1 MARTK
6 KSSKVKPAVK
16 KSVYSLPADKYLTK
30 IESDIKANPSKV
42 SMVLGALI
50 VLVIGILSFN
60 YLNKSKPSLGPA
72 QQNNQQETI
81 SADVTPDN
89 LPGKYTVKDGDTLF
103 LIAEKYYKDGEK
115 FTEIAKANNLS
126 DVNTLEV
133 GQALEIPKLADVQ
146 AMATP
151 TTTTQPTASPEA
163 SASPAPTASAA
174 PVVEPT
180 PAQDPPAELAVGGG
194 NTTIWGPK
202 IEGSTYT
209 VQEGDWL
216 STIAARA
223 YGDILSY
230 EKLAAANNIQNPDYI
245 VPGQVLNVP
254 R

>member
-1 MARTK
+1 MARK
-6 KSSKVKPAVK
+6 KSSKVKPAAK

-60 YLNKSKPSLGPA
+60 YLNKGKPTLGPA

-115 FTEIAKANNLS
+115 FTEIANANNLS
-126 DVNTLEV
+126 DVNTLTV
-133 GQALEIPKLADVQ
+133 GQSLEIPKLPDTQ

-151 TTTTQPTASPEA
+151 TTTTEPSASPED

-174 PVVEPT
+174 PVVEPQPEQQPT
-180 PAQDPPAELAVGGG
+180 DLAVGGG

-216 STIAARA
+216 STISARA
-223 YGDILSY
+223 YGDIFSFQ
-230 EKLAAANNIQNPDYI
+230 KIAAANNIQNPDYI
-245 VPGQVLNVP
+245 VPGMVLKIP